1 MRRPSLLQRSRV
13 LDLIAFVMVLA
24 TGITLVALGLS
35 PESLAAV
42 TIALASLYTAWRTG
56 RPPIAPTT
64 ETEPRRETRL
74 GRAARDAE
82 EGAGHSADESVD
94 STGPR

>member
-1 MRRPSLLQRSRV
+1 MRRPSLLQRSRI

-24 TGITLVALGLS
+24 TGVTLVALGLS

-56 RPPIAPTT
+56 LSRP
-64 ETEPRRETRL
+64 
-74 GRAARDAE
+74 
-82 EGAGHSADESVD
+82 
-94 STGPR
+94 

>member
-1 MRRPSLLQRSRV
+1 MRRPSLLRRSPV

-42 TIALASLYTAWRTG
+42 SIALAGLYSAWRTG
-56 RPPIAPTT
+56 RPPAAPPTGT
-64 ETEPRRETRL
+64 DAGRPLERGGKEGTDHAEDGALDKADTR
-74 GRAARDAE
+74 
-82 EGAGHSADESVD
+82 
-94 STGPR
+94 

>member
-24 TGITLVALGLS
+24 TGVTLVALGLS

-56 RPPIAPTT
+56 QPPVAQPV
-64 ETEPRRETRL
+64 EAEPRRKAGL
-74 GRAARDAE
+74 GRAVKDTE
-82 EGAGHSADESVD
+82 EDAGHPAVESAD
-94 STGPR
+94 STDPS